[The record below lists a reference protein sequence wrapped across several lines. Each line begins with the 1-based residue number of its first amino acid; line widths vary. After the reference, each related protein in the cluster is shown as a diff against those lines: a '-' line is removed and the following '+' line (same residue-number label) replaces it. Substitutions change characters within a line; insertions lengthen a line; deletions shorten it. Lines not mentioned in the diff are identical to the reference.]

1 MSTSTAAG
9 DPMGEL
15 VPCTEPVHDF
25 WDVPP
30 YPIQQPKKG
39 IAHIHFHA
47 PKARPTGGSGAHYWP
62 AYMRYR

>member
-1 MSTSTAAG
+1 MGTINTTG
-9 DPMGEL
+9 DPPPQGDL

-30 YPIQQPKKG
+30 YPIQQPRKG
-39 IAHIHFHA
+39 IAHIHA
-47 PKARPTGGSGAHYWP
+47 PRAHPTGGSGAHYWP